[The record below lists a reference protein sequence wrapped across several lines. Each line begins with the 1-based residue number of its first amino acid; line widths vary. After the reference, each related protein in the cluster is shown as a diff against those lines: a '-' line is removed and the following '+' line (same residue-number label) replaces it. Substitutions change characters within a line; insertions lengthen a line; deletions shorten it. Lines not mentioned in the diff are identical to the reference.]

1 MNFQPDRLRFRN
13 QICSMN
19 YKLNRVIMKR
29 VFLLVLAMAFSTFLM
44 AQNSAVDKL
53 FNKYKGKDGITTVQI
68 SPELFQVVKA
78 MDIENIEDQDI
89 PFDKIGS
96 VKILTIEDENQWQDV
111 NFFDE
116 IEKDL
121 DVSNFAEVMT
131 VDDGGETV
139 RMWMKADNAV
149 VSEFLLIVGGDD
161 NVLIYITGNFNMNDL
176 EGLAESF
183 DHDLDID
190 LDL

>member
-1 MNFQPDRLRFRN
+1 
-13 QICSMN
+13 
-19 YKLNRVIMKR
+19 MKR
-29 VFLLVLAMAFSTFLM
+29 IVLMIIAVALPAFIM

-53 FNKYKGKDGITTVQI
+53 FSKYKGKDGITTVQI
-68 SPELFQVVKA
+68 SPELFQIVKA
-78 MDIENIEDQDI
+78 MEIEDIDEHDI
-89 PFDKIGS
+89 PFDKIAS
-96 VKILTIEDENQWQDV
+96 VKILTVEDEDKFEGV
-111 NFFDE
+111 NFYDE
-116 IEKDL
+116 IKKELNVD
-121 DVSNFAEVMT
+121 DFVEVMT

-190 LDL
+190 M

>member
-1 MNFQPDRLRFRN
+1 
-13 QICSMN
+13 
-19 YKLNRVIMKR
+19 MKR
-29 VFLLVLAMAFSTFLM
+29 IFFIVLAITFPAFLM

-53 FNKYKGKDGITTVQI
+53 FKKYKGKDGITTVQI

-78 MDIENIEDQDI
+78 MDINDIEDHNI

-96 VKILTIEDENQWQDV
+96 VKILTIEDDSQWKDV
-111 NFFDE
+111 NFYDE
-116 IEKDL
+116 IKKDL

-183 DHDLDID
+183 DQDLDID